1 MDLKSFIRDV
11 PDFPIKGIV
20 FKDITTLLENSNA
33 FNNAINQMVDKL
45 DNYTFD
51 KIVAIESRGFI
62 FASTLSYIINKPL
75 ILIRKSNKL
84 PAETESI
91 EYDLEY
97 GSSSVE
103 IHKNS
108 ISKKDNVIIV
118 DDLLATGGSAFAS
131 IKLIERMGGIIS
143 GLIFLVDLTDLN
155 GGNLLRENNYKYS
168 SIIDY

>member
-20 FKDITTLLENSNA
+20 FKDITTLLENNNA

-45 DNYTFD
+45 NNYTFD

-103 IHKNS
+103 
-108 ISKKDNVIIV
+108 
-118 DDLLATGGSAFAS
+118 
-131 IKLIERMGGIIS
+131 
-143 GLIFLVDLTDLN
+143 
-155 GGNLLRENNYKYS
+155 
-168 SIIDY
+168 

>member
-1 MDLKSFIRDV
+1 MDLKNFIRDV

-20 FKDITTLLENSNA
+20 FKDITTLLENNNA
-33 FNNAINQMVDKL
+33 FNHAINQMLEKL
-45 DNYTFD
+45 KNYSFD

-62 FASTLSYIINKPL
+62 FASVLSYITNKPL
-75 ILIRKSNKL
+75 ILIRKLNKL
-84 PAETESI
+84 PADTESI

-108 ISKKDNVIIV
+108 ISKNDNVIIV

-131 IKLIERMGGIIS
+131 IKLIEGMGGKIS
-143 GLIFLVDLTDLN
+143 GLIFLIVLTELK
-155 GGNLLRENNYKYS
+155 GGNILDENNYKYS
-168 SIIDY
+168 FIIDY

>member
-20 FKDITTLLENSNA
+20 FKDITTLLENNNA

-45 DNYTFD
+45 NNYTFD

-97 GSSSVE
+97 GSSLVE

-108 ISKKDNVIIV
+108 ISKNDNVIIV
-118 DDLLATGGSAFAS
+118 DDLLATGGSALAS

-143 GLIFLVDLTDLN
+143 GLIFLVDLTYLN
-155 GGNLLRENNYKYS
+155 GGNLLRDNNYKYS
-168 SIIDY
+168 SVIDY